1 MSSDTP
7 ENELTSQPADS
18 TEKAVPQ
25 AATAASAEP
34 VPAEPGTTA
43 AELAASDT
51 EAPAADSAA
60 AQSAIENAGNAQVVI
75 VTEIET
81 QNLPPSVTVTAH
93 EDMTLSVE
101 DNGIATISI
110 DIAGAKVNTL
120 GKSSMT
126 LLNELVE
133 QVKSNRSIRG
143 LVFSSAKKDSFIA
156 GADVKEIQQIQ
167 GRSLKEAHEAVKL
180 GKEIFQKIADLPIN
194 TVAAINGICLG
205 GGAELTLAC
214 KYRVASSKAKIG
226 LPEIKLGFVPGWGGC
241 VRLPKVIGV
250 AKALDLI
257 MAGKVLNA
265 EKALKA
271 GLIHELVEPDQ
282 LLPHA
287 KAIALS
293 GNVEA
298 RPPAKLK
305 DRIQT
310 ALLETNPVGL
320 HIMRDIAYKG
330 MMAQTKGKYPA
341 PKEALDVI
349 IKSQSLPETK
359 AMELESQV
367 FARLAMGPVSR
378 NLVGIFF
385 AQQDSKKLPAEV
397 SEAKKI
403 KTVAVLG
410 AGVMGAG
417 IAQAAAKAGFKVIV
431 KDIKPEFVQKG
442 KQTIT
447 GLFAKLVEKGR
458 LKQAEMDRI
467 MSEIVFTTEY
477 GPLSDCDLVIEAV
490 LEDIEAKRQVLKEV
504 ENVISKDFVFGSNTS
519 SLSINSMAET
529 ARKPEHVVGIHFF
542 NPVHQMPLVEIVKG
556 SRTSDETLAQAMSF
570 ALELDK
576 TTVITT
582 DSPGFVV
589 NRILAPYMREA
600 AVLAG
605 EGVPIEDIDKAMKA
619 FGMPMGPMTLL
630 DEVGLDIAGKVIHVM
645 HAALGDRMSEPPLMA
660 SIEKLKLLGK
670 KGGRGIYLYEEK
682 KKKGKAKGSI
692 VNPDVQAAITA
703 PVKKIQRSQIQDRLV
718 LLMLNEAVRLLEE
731 GVVEDPAQLDL
742 ALIFGTGFPPFE
754 GGILRYADSQGV
766 RTIFDKMAL
775 LAKVEGERY
784 MPADLL
790 KMKAGRRERFYDH
803 SPVPVPLD
811 TSSLPSETVVSNEEQ
826 IVSNR

>member
-7 ENELTSQPADS
+7 DKEPPKELGETAPKEAQEQIEGSPTIEPKPEAPLSNSDTQESIPSTTSSVLPENE
-18 TEKAVPQ
+18 K
-25 AATAASAEP
+25 ASAT
-34 VPAEPGTTA
+34 VSTTK
-43 AELAASDT
+43 SDR
-51 EAPAADSAA
+51 
-60 AQSAIENAGNAQVVI
+60 
-75 VTEIET
+75 
-81 QNLPPSVTVTAH
+81 
-93 EDMTLSVE
+93 DMTLDIADTGV
-101 DNGIATISI
+101 ATITI
-110 DIAGAKVNTL
+110 DMPESKVNTL
-120 GKSSMT
+120 GKRSMT
-126 LLNELVE
+126 QLNELIE
-133 QVKSNRSIRG
+133 QVKTNRSIRG
-143 LVFSSAKKDSFIA
+143 LVFSSGKKDSFIA

-167 GRSLKEAHEAVKL
+167 DRSIKEAYEAVKM
-180 GKEIFQKIADLPIN
+180 GKEIFQKIADMQIN

-214 KYRVASSKAKIG
+214 RYRVASTKAKIG

-241 VRLPKVIGV
+241 VRLPKLIGV

-257 MAGKVLNA
+257 MAGKVVNA
-265 EKALKA
+265 DKALKL

-282 LLPHA
+282 LLPRA
-287 KAIALS
+287 KAIALNGTAAS
-293 GNVEA
+293 K
-298 RPPAKLK
+298 PPVKLQEK
-305 DRIQT
+305 LQT
-310 ALLETNPVGL
+310 LLLESNPIGL
-320 HIMRDIAYKG
+320 QIMRDIAYKG

-349 IKSQSLPETK
+349 IKSQSLPADK
-359 AMELESQV
+359 AFDLESQV

-385 AQQDSKKLPAEV
+385 AQQDSKKLPAEI
-397 SEAKKI
+397 SDQKEI

-417 IAQAAAKAGFKVIV
+417 IAQAAAKAGYKVIV

-442 KQTIT
+442 KQTVT
-447 GLFAKLVEKGR
+447 NLFSKLVEKGR
-458 LKQAEMDRI
+458 MKQAEMDRI
-467 MSEIVFTTEY
+467 MSEMVFTTEY
-477 GPLSDCDLVIEAV
+477 APLAECDLVIEAV

-504 ENVISKDFVFGSNTS
+504 ESVINKDFVFGSNTS
-519 SLSINSMAET
+519 SLSIDAMAET

-556 SRTSDETLAQAMSF
+556 KNTSAETVSQAMSF

-582 DSPGFVV
+582 DSPGFIV

-605 EGVPIEDIDKAMKA
+605 EGVPIEDIDKAMKT

-670 KGGRGIYLYEEK
+670 KGGKGIYLYSEK
-682 KKKGKAKGSI
+682 KKKGKPSMI
-692 VNPDVQAAITA
+692 VNPDVQAAIKA
-703 PVKKIQRSQIQDRLV
+703 PAKKIQRSQIQDRLV

-731 GVVEDPAQLDL
+731 GVVSDPAQLDL

-790 KMKAGRRERFYDH
+790 KMKAGRRERFYDQGS
-803 SPVPVPLD
+803 SPSPLQ
-811 TSSLPSETVVSNEEQ
+811 TTLPTTEQ
-826 IVSNR
+826 IQALTTSTPSTPS

>member
-7 ENELTSQPADS
+7 DKEPPKESGETAPKEAQEQIEGSPTVEPKPETPLSNSDSQESIPSTTSSVLPENE
-18 TEKAVPQ
+18 K
-25 AATAASAEP
+25 ASAT
-34 VPAEPGTTA
+34 VSTTK
-43 AELAASDT
+43 SDR
-51 EAPAADSAA
+51 
-60 AQSAIENAGNAQVVI
+60 
-75 VTEIET
+75 
-81 QNLPPSVTVTAH
+81 
-93 EDMTLSVE
+93 DMTLDIADTGV
-101 DNGIATISI
+101 ATITI
-110 DIAGAKVNTL
+110 DMPESKVNTL
-120 GKSSMT
+120 GKRSMT
-126 LLNELVE
+126 QLNELIE
-133 QVKSNRSIRG
+133 QVKTNRSIRG
-143 LVFSSAKKDSFIA
+143 LVFSSGKKDSFIA

-167 GRSLKEAHEAVKL
+167 DRSIKEAYEAVKM
-180 GKEIFQKIADLPIN
+180 GKEIFQKIADMPIN

-214 KYRVASSKAKIG
+214 RYRVASTKAKIG

-241 VRLPKVIGV
+241 VRLPKLIGV

-257 MAGKVLNA
+257 MAGKVVNA
-265 EKALKA
+265 DKALKL

-282 LLPHA
+282 LLPRA
-287 KAIALS
+287 KAIALNGTAAS
-293 GNVEA
+293 K
-298 RPPAKLK
+298 PPVKLQEK
-305 DRIQT
+305 LQT
-310 ALLETNPVGL
+310 LLLESNPIGL
-320 HIMRDIAYKG
+320 QIMRDIAYKG

-349 IKSQSLPETK
+349 IKSQSLPADK
-359 AMELESQV
+359 AFDLESQV

-385 AQQDSKKLPAEV
+385 AQQDSKKLPAEI
-397 SEAKKI
+397 SDQKEI

-417 IAQAAAKAGFKVIV
+417 IAQAAAKAGYKVIV

-442 KQTIT
+442 KQTVT
-447 GLFAKLVEKGR
+447 NLFSKLVEKGR
-458 LKQAEMDRI
+458 MKQAEMDRI
-467 MSEIVFTTEY
+467 MSEMVFTTEY
-477 GPLSDCDLVIEAV
+477 APLAECDLVIEAV

-504 ENVISKDFVFGSNTS
+504 ESVINKDFVFGSNTS
-519 SLSINSMAET
+519 SLSIDAMAET

-556 SRTSDETLAQAMSF
+556 KNTSAETVSQAMSF

-582 DSPGFVV
+582 DSPGFIV

-605 EGVPIEDIDKAMKA
+605 EGVPIEDIDKAMKT

-670 KGGRGIYLYEEK
+670 KGGKGIYLYSEK
-682 KKKGKAKGSI
+682 KKKGKPSMI
-692 VNPDVQAAITA
+692 VNPDVQAAIKA
-703 PVKKIQRSQIQDRLV
+703 PAKKIQRSQIQDRLV

-731 GVVEDPAQLDL
+731 GVVSDPAQLDL

-790 KMKAGRRERFYDH
+790 KMKAGRRERFYDQLA
-803 SPVPVPLD
+803 SPSPLQA
-811 TSSLPSETVVSNEEQ
+811 TSPSTEQ
-826 IVSNR
+826 VQAVTTSTPATAP

>member
-1 MSSDTP
+1 MSSDIPEKDPVIDASESTQNDAPLDPALSPEQDLKEIVDASQTAGTP
-7 ENELTSQPADS
+7 ET
-18 TEKAVPQ
+18 
-25 AATAASAEP
+25 
-34 VPAEPGTTA
+34 
-43 AELAASDT
+43 
-51 EAPAADSAA
+51 
-60 AQSAIENAGNAQVVI
+60 AQSNITILNAEKPTDAISITAQK
-75 VTEIET
+75 
-81 QNLPPSVTVTAH
+81 SDK
-93 EDMTLSVE
+93 DMTLE
-101 DNGIATISI
+101 IAENGVATITI
-110 DIAGAKVNTL
+110 DMPDSKVNTL
-120 GKSSMT
+120 GKRSMT
-126 LLNELVE
+126 QLNELIE
-133 QVKSNRSIRG
+133 QVKGNRSIRG
-143 LVFSSAKKDSFIA
+143 LVFSSGKKDSFIA
-156 GADVKEIQQIQ
+156 GADVKEIQLIQ
-167 GRSLKEAHEAVKL
+167 DRSIKEAHDAVRM
-180 GKEIFQKIADLPIN
+180 GKEIFQKIADLSIN

-214 KYRVASSKAKIG
+214 RYRVASTKAKIG

-241 VRLPKVIGV
+241 VRLPRLIGV

-257 MAGKVLNA
+257 MAGKVVNA
-265 EKALKA
+265 DKALKL

-282 LLPHA
+282 LLPRA

-293 GNVEA
+293 GTTETK
-298 RPPAKLK
+298 PPAKLQ

-310 ALLETNPVGL
+310 ALLETNPIGL

-349 IKSQSLPETK
+349 IKSRTLPEDK
-359 AMELESQV
+359 AFDLESQV

-385 AQQDSKKLPAEV
+385 AQQDSKKLPAEICD
-397 SEAKKI
+397 KKEL

-417 IAQAAAKAGFKVIV
+417 IAQAAAKAGYKVIV

-447 GLFAKLVEKGR
+447 NLFRKLVEKGR
-458 LKQAEMDRI
+458 MKQAEMDRI

-477 GPLSDCDLVIEAV
+477 APLSDCDLVIEAV
-490 LEDIEAKRQVLKEV
+490 LEDIESKRQVLREV

-519 SLSINSMAET
+519 SLSIDAMAET

-556 SRTSDETLAQAMSF
+556 KLTSNETLAQAMSF

-670 KGGRGIYLYEEK
+670 KGGKGIYLYEESKK
-682 KKKGKAKGSI
+682 KKKGKPSMV
-692 VNPDVQAAITA
+692 VNPDVQAAIKA

-731 GVVEDPAQLDL
+731 GVVTDPAQLDL

-784 MPADLL
+784 IPADLL
-790 KMKAGRRERFYDH
+790 KMKAGRRERFYDQ
-803 SPVPVPLD
+803 SSATTPLQAS
-811 TSSLPSETVVSNEEQ
+811 TPTTEQVQANTVTPPT
-826 IVSNR
+826 IV

>member
-1 MSSDTP
+1 
-7 ENELTSQPADS
+7 
-18 TEKAVPQ
+18 
-25 AATAASAEP
+25 
-34 VPAEPGTTA
+34 
-43 AELAASDT
+43 
-51 EAPAADSAA
+51 
-60 AQSAIENAGNAQVVI
+60 
-75 VTEIET
+75 
-81 QNLPPSVTVTAH
+81 
-93 EDMTLSVE
+93 
-101 DNGIATISI
+101 
-110 DIAGAKVNTL
+110 
-120 GKSSMT
+120 
-126 LLNELVE
+126 
-133 QVKSNRSIRG
+133 
-143 LVFSSAKKDSFIA
+143 
-156 GADVKEIQQIQ
+156 
-167 GRSLKEAHEAVKL
+167 
-180 GKEIFQKIADLPIN
+180 
-194 TVAAINGICLG
+194 
-205 GGAELTLAC
+205 
-214 KYRVASSKAKIG
+214 
-226 LPEIKLGFVPGWGGC
+226 
-241 VRLPKVIGV
+241 
-250 AKALDLI
+250 
-257 MAGKVLNA
+257 MAGKVVNA
-265 EKALKA
+265 DKALKL
-271 GLIHELVEPDQ
+271 GLIHELVEPEQ
-282 LLPHA
+282 LLPRA

-293 GNVEA
+293 GTTESK
-298 RPPAKLK
+298 PPAKLQ

-310 ALLETNPVGL
+310 ALLETNPIGL

-349 IKSQSLPETK
+349 IKSQTLPEDK
-359 AMELESQV
+359 ALDLESQV

-385 AQQDSKKLPAEV
+385 AQQDSKRLPAQI
-397 SEAKKI
+397 SEQKEI

-417 IAQAAAKAGFKVIV
+417 IAQAAAKAGYKVIV

-442 KQTIT
+442 KQTIIN
-447 GLFAKLVEKGR
+447 LFSKLVEKGR
-458 LKQAEMDRI
+458 MKQAEMDRI
-467 MSEIVFTTEY
+467 MSEIIFTTEY
-477 GPLSDCDLVIEAV
+477 APLSDCDLVIEAV
-490 LEDIEAKRQVLKEV
+490 LEDIEAKRQVLREV

-519 SLSINSMAET
+519 SLSIDAMAET

-556 SRTSDETLAQAMSF
+556 KKTSDETLSQAMSF

-670 KGGRGIYLYEEK
+670 KGGKGIYLYEESKK
-682 KKKGKAKGSI
+682 KKKGKPSMV
-692 VNPDVQAAITA
+692 VNPDVQAAIKA

-731 GVVEDPAQLDL
+731 GVVTDPAQLDL

-790 KMKAGRRERFYDH
+790 KIKAGRRERFYDQ
-803 SPVPVPLD
+803 SSAATPLQAS
-811 TSSLPSETVVSNEEQ
+811 TPTTEQ
-826 IVSNR
+826 IQASTVTPPTTV

>member
-1 MSSDTP
+1 MSSDIPEKDPAMDVSEATP
-7 ENELTSQPADS
+7 TESQLDS
-18 TEKAVPQ
+18 APSPEKDHKEIVDASQSVQ
-25 AATAASAEP
+25 APETAKSNVTIVSAEKP
-34 VPAEPGTTA
+34 
-43 AELAASDT
+43 T
-51 EAPAADSAA
+51 EAIS
-60 AQSAIENAGNAQVVI
+60 I
-75 VTEIET
+75 
-81 QNLPPSVTVTAH
+81 TAPKSDK
-93 EDMTLSVE
+93 DMTLE
-101 DNGIATISI
+101 IAENGVATITI
-110 DIAGAKVNTL
+110 DMPDSKVNTL
-120 GKSSMT
+120 GKRSMT
-126 LLNELVE
+126 QLNELIE

-143 LVFSSAKKDSFIA
+143 LVFSSGKKDSFIA
-156 GADVKEIQQIQ
+156 GADVKEIQLIQ
-167 GRSLKEAHEAVKL
+167 DRSIKEAHEAVKM

-214 KYRVASSKAKIG
+214 RYRVASTKAKIG

-241 VRLPKVIGV
+241 VRLPKLIGV

-257 MAGKVLNA
+257 MAGKVVNA
-265 EKALKA
+265 DKAHKL
-271 GLIHELVEPDQ
+271 GLIHELVEPEQ
-282 LLPHA
+282 LLPRA
-287 KAIALS
+287 KAIALNGTTAS
-293 GNVEA
+293 KI
-298 RPPAKLK
+298 PAKLQ

-310 ALLETNPVGL
+310 ALLETNPIGL

-349 IKSQSLPETK
+349 IKSQTLPEDK
-359 AMELESQV
+359 AFDLESQV

-385 AQQDSKKLPAEV
+385 AQQDSKRLPAEI
-397 SEAKKI
+397 SDQKEI

-417 IAQAAAKAGFKVIV
+417 IAQAAAKAGYKVIV

-447 GLFAKLVEKGR
+447 NLFSKLVEKGR
-458 LKQAEMDRI
+458 MKQAEMDRI
-467 MSEIVFTTEY
+467 MSEIIFTTEY
-477 GPLSDCDLVIEAV
+477 APLSDCDLVIEAV
-490 LEDIEAKRQVLKEV
+490 LEDIESKRQVLREV

-519 SLSINSMAET
+519 SLSIDAMAET

-556 SRTSDETLAQAMSF
+556 KRTSDETLAQAMSF

-600 AVLAG
+600 AILAG

-670 KGGRGIYLYEEK
+670 KGGKGIYVYEESKK
-682 KKKGKAKGSI
+682 KKKGKPSMV
-692 VNPDVQAAITA
+692 VNPDVQAAIKA

-731 GVVEDPAQLDL
+731 GVVTDPAQLDL

-790 KMKAGRRERFYDH
+790 KMKAGRRERFYDQATA
-803 SPVPVPLD
+803 PTPLQVN
-811 TSSLPSETVVSNEEQ
+811 TPTTEQVQANTVTPPSAV
-826 IVSNR
+826 